1 MSAFIKFIE
10 DNNLTWQFTLKGD
23 MTTAGTYGYRG
34 SLVITEGK
42 VLSADKQ
49 LPPKATAKQVIAISD
64 AEKLTFFAAELVT
77 MNDFEP
83 MMEKYKE
90 FFTPDTLTYL
100 FIIDLDKPVSLEYNG
115 VKITAIPLD
124 ESSVWNELLD
134 IADLEKS
141 ELKRMSTE
149 EKTDTLVSEVKTAK
163 VSYPEVD
170 LAGFKALQTEDT
182 KTNFGAV

>member
-1 MSAFIKFIE
+1 MSKFIDYIE
-10 DNNLTWQFTLKGD
+10 KNNLTWQFTMKGAMPGGD
-23 MTTAGTYGYRG
+23 SGYRG

-42 VLSADKQ
+42 FLSADKQ
-49 LPPKATAKQVIAISD
+49 LPPKATAKQVIAIAD
-64 AEKLTFFAAELVT
+64 DTLNFFAAELVT

-90 FFTPDTLTYL
+90 FFTPDTISYL
-100 FIIDLDKPVSLEYNG
+100 FIIDLDKPVTLEYEG
-115 VKITAIPLD
+115 CTFVCIPLD

-141 ELKRMSTE
+141 ELKRKSTE
-149 EKTDTLVSEVKTAK
+149 EKTQILVDAAK
-163 VSYPEVD
+163 SASTNYEKVD
-170 LAGFKALQTEDT
+170 IEGFKALQTEDT